1 VRPLGFFEARLVWLA
16 MADDYCDLCDLPRS
30 QCIHGL
36 PAPTPASKPAA
47 RKKTTRPKPAKRA
60 ATTKAPA
67 RPRRWTPPEAIRP
80 HVLHVLREAGGELEA
95 EDVFKRLEERMA
107 DVLLE
112 ADQERTP
119 EGELRWRYAARR
131 ARQALIA
138 AGLMAKSR
146 PGVWELTEN
155 GLAAE

>member
-1 VRPLGFFEARLVWLA
+1 
-16 MADDYCDLCDLPRS
+16 MADDYCELCDLPRS

-36 PAPTPASKPAA
+36 PAPTPAPTPA
-47 RKKTTRPKPAKRA
+47 RKRATPRSKPAKRA
-60 ATTKAPA
+60 TTTTTTAAA

-95 EDVFKRLEERMA
+95 EDVFKRLEERMEGS
-107 DVLLE
+107 LLE

-138 AGLMAKSR
+138 DGVMAKSR
-146 PGVWELTEN
+146 PGLWELTPK
-155 GLAAE
+155 GIADH

>member
-1 VRPLGFFEARLVWLA
+1 
-16 MADDYCDLCDLPRS
+16 MADEYCELCDLPKS

-36 PAPTPASKPAA
+36 PAPTPAPAPA
-47 RKKTTRPKPAKRA
+47 RKRATPRPKPVKRVTTTTA
-60 ATTKAPA
+60 AA

-80 HVLHVLREAGGELEA
+80 HIVHVLREAGGELEA
-95 EDVFKRLEERMA
+95 EDVFKRLEDRMA
-107 DVLLE
+107 DSLLE

-138 AGLMAKSR
+138 EGLMAKSR
-146 PGVWELTEN
+146 PGLWELTAA
-155 GLAAE
+155 GLADH